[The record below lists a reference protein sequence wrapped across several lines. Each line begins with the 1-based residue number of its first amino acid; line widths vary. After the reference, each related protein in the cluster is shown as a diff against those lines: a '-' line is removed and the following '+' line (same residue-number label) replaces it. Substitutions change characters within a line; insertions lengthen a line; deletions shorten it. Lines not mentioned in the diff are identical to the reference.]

1 MLKAAGDVLGAA
13 ELNGE
18 VVSEELADLAEAVL
32 QLTQLRLYLFEVL
45 FVLVAL
51 VLVAFQKVKLLL
63 DVLEVLTIDF
73 FFSLFYLY

>member
-1 MLKAAGDVLGAA
+1 MGAA
-13 ELNGE
+13 ELDGE

-32 QLTQLRLYLFEVL
+32 QLTQLGLYLFEVL

-63 DVLEVLTIDF
+63 DILEVLTIDF

>member
-1 MLKAAGDVLGAA
+1 MGAA
-13 ELNGE
+13 ELDGE

-32 QLTQLRLYLFEVL
+32 QLTQLGLYLFEVL

-51 VLVAFQKVKLLL
+51 VLAAFQKVKLLL

>member
-1 MLKAAGDVLGAA
+1 MGAA
-13 ELNGE
+13 ELDGE

-32 QLTQLRLYLFEVL
+32 QLTQLGLYLFEVL

-73 FFSLFYLY
+73 FFSLFNLY